1 MFKNTFQRLLVTY
14 MVIIVAVIGM
24 LAMAMSQYMNYYF
37 FEQKKRELQSA
48 GKSVEALARKYGE
61 DEISQGELV
70 QAVNTAGEVA
80 GARVVLL
87 QGENLNEINNPDRD
101 GMNRDTRDGLAE
113 DVKEVLK
120 GQTLVRKK
128 YYSSYMNMY
137 VVFVGVPVMSD
148 GRVEGAVL
156 LFSPLDRINEALL
169 SIYRLIWSTA
179 FISIIIASAV
189 IYSVS
194 RRISRPIENIRLAA
208 DAIAAGDF
216 SRDVPVEGRDEI
228 ARLALSFNYMKNR
241 LRQVEQMRK
250 ELIANVSHELRT
262 PLTTI
267 RGFIQGILDGVI
279 TPGQQDRYLRL
290 AHQETARLTR
300 LVKDLLELAKL
311 QAGGIKLNPGPVDV
325 AALLREL
332 AEEYRLGAEKRNI
345 AINVSPGEKIIV
357 QADQD
362 RLRQIVLNLLSNA
375 VKYSDNGGE
384 IVVGAIA
391 GKEYVRIYVRDS
403 GRGIPDD
410 ELERIFDKF
419 HRVDSSRDS
428 ASGGTGLGLA
438 IVKELVELHGGRVTA
453 RSRLGQGT
461 EMTVEI
467 PG

>member
-14 MVIIVAVIGM
+14 MVIIVAVIGT

-87 QGENLNEINNPDRD
+87 QGENLNEINTPDRD
-101 GMNRDTRDGLAE
+101 GMNGDTRDGLAE

-137 VVFVGVPVMSD
+137 VVFVGVPVMID
-148 GRVEGAVL
+148 GQVEGAVL

-325 AALLREL
+325 AALLKEL

-345 AINVSPGEKIIV
+345 SINVSPGEKIIV

-375 VKYSDNGGE
+375 VKYSDDGGE

-391 GKEYVRIYVRDS
+391 EEAYVRIYVRDS
-403 GRGIPDD
+403 GRGIPDE